1 LSIVCDP
8 ERQALA
14 LETVVAGEVLL
25 GAQTPFA
32 AANYALGITAVL
44 PTNGAARSL
53 SGITARDM
61 LRVTTL
67 GELDAAALARLAP
80 TIERL
85 AEYEGLPCHAAAVR
99 ARVRGAP
106 TQAPR

>member
-1 LSIVCDP
+1 
-8 ERQALA
+8 
-14 LETVVAGEVLL
+14 VLL
-25 GAQTPFA
+25 GAETPFA

-80 TIERL
+80 TIEQL
-85 AEYEGLPCHAAAVR
+85 ARYEGLPCHAAAIT
-99 ARVRGAP
+99 AR
-106 TQAPR
+106 TQQF